1 MDTETLYPLEYQG
14 KMIPCES
21 ADDRKLLQS
30 AILLDGHRS
39 DCDQHPSTE
48 LTQMSRVCEQYELTS
63 LAQLTAELAK
73 RCDEAERP

>member
-1 MDTETLYPLEYQG
+1 MDTEKLFPLEYQG
-14 KMIPCES
+14 KIIACQS

-39 DCDQHPSTE
+39 DCNQYPSAE
-48 LTQMSRVCEQYELTS
+48 LTKMSKVCEQYELTT

-73 RCDEAERP
+73 QCDEAERP

>member
-1 MDTETLYPLEYQG
+1 MDTEKLYPLEYNG
-14 KMIPCES
+14 KMIACKS

-39 DCDQHPSTE
+39 DCDQYPSAE
-48 LTQMSRVCEQYELTS
+48 LTKMSVICEQYGLAS

-73 RCDEAERP
+73 RCDETERP